1 MKYVCTEELVAKVL
15 LTSRFLG
22 HREQNGRKMLLTSQF
37 LGHRERKKCSKREI
51 YPPAAMASMKIC
63 ECLAPPP
70 RDNGARRLR
79 SGGLRRARAQRPG
92 LPAGRCPVQGEKNI
106 TALELPV
113 PERREAMDTVCCL
126 AQVCKNMWYLRRFS
140 AQNADLR
147 RRYPREKHT
156 CAGRSLL
163 LRFA

>member
-1 MKYVCTEELVAKVL
+1 MLSTATVVMPKGPPT
-15 LTSRFLG
+15 LG
-22 HREQNGRKMLLTSQF
+22 TAAARPRSAAATFPRASPGS
-37 LGHRERKKCSKREI
+37 G
-51 YPPAAMASMKIC
+51 PAAR
-63 ECLAPPP
+63 L
-70 RDNGARRLR
+70 ARRALPGP
-79 SGGLRRARAQRPG
+79 GG
-92 LPAGRCPVQGEKNI
+92 GEKNI
-106 TALELPV
+106 TDLELPV